1 MPVPSTT
8 LAARSR
14 SNRVVLNSP
23 GLALMAVESARDS
36 PLLTEPTAFSIS
48 LSKRSVPA
56 LCQLVSKGS
65 RTITEPPEVARAA
78 SSAASSM
85 RASSISVVSRWTSRM
100 DSSQR
105 RCSSSVRLRWSRS
118 ACS

>member
-14 SNRVVLNSP
+14 SNRGVVLNSP
-23 GLALMAVESARDS
+23 GLTLMAVEGARDS

-56 LCQLVSKGS
+56 LRQLVSKGS

-85 RASSISVVSRWTSRM
+85 RASSISVVSRARRAWTYP
-100 DSSQR
+100 
-105 RCSSSVRLRWSRS
+105 S
-118 ACS
+118 AAARPR